1 MCQNAVIVEEIL
13 MESQHYVQRN
23 TSSFQREKR
32 LFRDLTEDH
41 VAEDVSDLG
50 KNALDDF
57 NSFLVL

>member
-1 MCQNAVIVEEIL
+1 
-13 MESQHYVQRN
+13 MESQHCVQRN

-50 KNALDDF
+50 KNALDDS